1 MAEHRE
7 PAVGRTE
14 LPLHGIRD
22 LDVASFLA
30 APVAA
35 TVLGDYGADV
45 VKVEPLHDGDANRLI
60 AAISSGYRKSAV
72 NYPWHLASRGK
83 RSLAIDLKNARV
95 PAAFDRPIASADLP
109 ITNYPRGSCKRL
121 RPRRDFAHWRSQ
133 LKDNGIAF
141 AAVSRAEDFSD
152 DEQAVAAGIL
162 VATANPEMPRTIAAP
177 LSIAGVEVPPA
188 GPGPQLGAHS
198 ADVLRE
204 AGIGAEEIAALT
216 TVVACAVAKHVS
228 RTKRDELAG

>member
-7 PAVGRTE
+7 PAAAVGRTE
-14 LPLHGIRD
+14 LPPHGIRD
-22 LDVASFLA
+22 LDVASFVA

-45 VKVEPLHDGDANRLI
+45 VKVGHLHAGDANRLI
-60 AAISSGYRKSAV
+60 AAISPGYRKSAV
-72 NYPWHLASRGK
+72 NYPWHLDSRGK
-83 RSLAIDLKNARV
+83 RSLAIDLKNARA
-95 PAAFDRPIASADLP
+95 PAAFDRLIASADLP
-109 ITNYPRGSCKRL
+109 ISNYPRASCKRL
-121 RPRRDFAHWRSQ
+121 RPRRDFAHWCSQ
-133 LKDNGIAF
+133 LKDNAIAF
-141 AAVSRAEDFSD
+141 AAVSRAQDFSD

-204 AGIGAEEIAALT
+204 AGIGAEEITALT
-216 TVVACAVAKHVS
+216 TVGALRCCKACLEDK
-228 RTKRDELAG
+228 KG